1 MGNILKPDF
10 NGKDFNQ
17 MIKDN
22 PDNTEHYLS
31 FMKDYNYSDINLKG
45 LTPEEMYQK
54 GNDNKDGLGDT
65 FWASDLSKKYYQA
78 AAENGCT
85 AAMLAVASCYRT
97 ASFPFFTK
105 AMHWYKKASE
115 KGSAA
120 AKFYIGEMYEKGE
133 GIEQDFKQAVHWYE
147 EAGKSAVIEAD
158 NLENSRGIN
167 WNNRSLNCAGF
178 IYYRGEE
185 SVPQDRAKALE
196 CFQKTTNSDED
207 DYEPY
212 YYLGIEY
219 LKGGVIEQDY
229 EKALFYF
236 EKAEKKGFYAALD
249 CIDYMYETGKVKNG
263 KYKTASEWYANTET
277 YGKAAEQLG
286 YVFTNFDDFASEMD
300 DYHKRII
307 SALPE
312 ETLLSKV
319 FNNLCTNED
328 VYNKGVF
335 WYEASAEMLYERA
348 FYQLILIYNYNI
360 SNGLDKPPSA
370 EKIAHS
376 IDKFY
381 PLSDNNKNIKF
392 TQDDCNELLNR
403 MLAFS
408 EIARREG
415 LLSFESLM
423 EDEKNI
429 FIKTGFTLV
438 SDGIDYDIVRIIV
451 EHLLDMDKREGYDF
465 TARKIIL
472 QGIVSVHQGENPN
485 VVKSKIDDIIGEDII
500 ALNEEW
506 KKKQKEIKFDNADL
520 YYERGKIFF
529 YRDNYDEA
537 ISDFENAYSL
547 SDDDFDR
554 KTYHSLLVKVWELKQ
569 KNQTP
574 EERRELHAKIVE
586 KIKSETS
593 SANIGALFNLKTAGE
608 YTELAAI
615 LASFEEY
622 DLIERL
628 LKEASDSN
636 LQFLNTL
643 TRPQFRF
650 WQPSLG
656 YYVTTKDVLK
666 KMKDPKKMLK
676 FLAEKGADVSLAAGD
691 GSTPLWNQTCTDCE
705 SEEILKTLLELG
717 ADPNQISINN
727 DTEWTPLVHCL
738 LPTSNENNPQDEE
751 ASDEENLD
759 PIDIAS
765 IKKAELL
772 LEYGA
777 DANLIAPGL
786 PGISPLIIAVN
797 NYKFAMKQISDETYK
812 DNISGILKLI
822 ELLIKK
828 GADINFLD
836 SFGNT
841 PLSIAQKNNL
851 SEVEEILLE
860 HGALLPDEL
869 EEQDDGKHDAW
880 V

>member
-1 MGNILKPDF
+1 MGKVLKPDF
-10 NGKDFNQ
+10 KGKDFNQ

-22 PDNTEHYLS
+22 PDKAEYYSS
-31 FMKDYNYSDINLKG
+31 FINDYDYSDIDLEG
-45 LTPEEMYQK
+45 LTPEEIYQK

-78 AAENGCT
+78 AAENGST
-85 AAMLAVASCYRT
+85 AAMLAIAHCYRT
-97 ASFPFFTK
+97 ATFPFYTK
-105 AMHWYKKASE
+105 AMYWYKKASE

-147 EAGKSAVIEAD
+147 EAGKCTLIEAD
-158 NLENSRGIN
+158 NQENSRGIN
-167 WNNRSLNCAGF
+167 WNNRSLNCAGC

-185 SVPQDRAKALE
+185 GVPQDCAKALE
-196 CFQKTTNSDED
+196 CFKKTTESDEN

-212 YYLGIEY
+212 FYLGIEY

-229 EKALFYF
+229 EKAFFYF

-263 KYKTASEWYANTET
+263 KYKTASEWYVNTET

-307 SALPE
+307 SALPK
-312 ETLLSKV
+312 ETLLSRV
-319 FNNLCTNED
+319 YNNLCTNED

-335 WYEASAEMLYERA
+335 WYEASAETLYERA

-360 SNGLDKPPSA
+360 SNGLDKPPGA
-370 EKIAHS
+370 EKIAY
-376 IDKFY
+376 IINKFY
-381 PLSDNNKNIKF
+381 PLSDNDKNIKF

-438 SDGIDYDIVRIIV
+438 SNGIDFDIVRIIV
-451 EHLLDMDKREGYDF
+451 ENLLDMGKREGYDL

-485 VVKSKIDDIIGEDII
+485 VVKSKIDDIIGEDIN

-529 YRDNYDEA
+529 YRDDYNEA
-537 ISDFENAYSL
+537 ISDFETAYSL

-554 KTYHSLLVKVWELKQ
+554 KTYHSLLVKVWEIKQ

-574 EERRELHAKIVE
+574 EERRELHAKTVE
-586 KIKSETS
+586 KIKSEAS
-593 SANIGALFNLKTAGE
+593 SVNIGTFFNLKTAGE

-636 LQFLNTL
+636 LQILNTL
-643 TRPQFRF
+643 TRPQFRY

-666 KMKDPKKMLK
+666 RMKDPKKMLK

-738 LPTSNENNPQDEE
+738 LPTSSENNPQDEE

-759 PIDIAS
+759 PIDNAS
-765 IKKAELL
+765 IRKAELL

-777 DANLIAPGL
+777 DANLIASGL
-786 PGISPLIIAVN
+786 PGFSPLVIAVN
-797 NYKFAMKQISDETYK
+797 NYKFAMKHISDETYK

-836 SFGNT
+836 SFSNT
-841 PLSIAQKNNL
+841 PLSIAQRDNL

-880 V
+880 I

>member
-1 MGNILKPDF
+1 MGKILKQDF
-10 NGKDFNQ
+10 KGEDFNQ
-17 MIKDN
+17 RIKEN
-22 PDNTEHYLS
+22 PDNIEYFSS
-31 FMKDYNYSDINLKG
+31 FMKDFDYSDIDLKG

-78 AAENGCT
+78 AAENGSA
-85 AAMLAVASCYRT
+85 AAMLAIAHCYRT
-97 ASFPFFTK
+97 ATFPFYTK
-105 AMHWYKKASE
+105 AMFWYKKASE

-120 AKFYIGEMYEKGE
+120 AKFYIGEMYENGE
-133 GIEQDFKQAVHWYE
+133 GIEQDFKQAVNWYE
-147 EAGKSAVIEAD
+147 EAGKCPFIEAD
-158 NLENSRGIN
+158 NQENSRGRN
-167 WNNRSLNCAGF
+167 WNNIGFYNAGK
-178 IYYRGEE
+178 IYYKGEE
-185 SVPQDRAKALE
+185 GVERDQVKALE
-196 CFQKTTNSDED
+196 YFQKAADNNAE

-219 LKGGVIEQDY
+219 LKGNIIDQDY
-229 EKALFYF
+229 EKALRYF
-236 EKAEKKGFYAALD
+236 EIAVKNGFYAALD
-249 CIDYMYETGKVKNG
+249 CLDYMYETGKAKNS
-263 KYKTASEWYANTET
+263 KYKTAAEWYLDTKIN
-277 YGKAAEQLG
+277 GRAAEQLA
-286 YVFTNFDDFASEMD
+286 YIYTYFDDFVSEME
-300 DYHKRII
+300 DYHKKII

-312 ETLLSKV
+312 ETLLCRA
-319 FNNLCTNED
+319 FNNLCSNED
-328 VYNKGVF
+328 LYNKGIF

-348 FYQLILIYNYNI
+348 FYQLILRYNYNT
-360 SNGLDKPPSA
+360 SDGLDRPPGA
-370 EKIAHS
+370 EKIAYYVN
-376 IDKFY
+376 KFY
-381 PLSDNNKNIKF
+381 PLSDNDKNIKF

-438 SDGIDYDIVRIIV
+438 SDGIDFDIVRIIV
-451 EHLLDMDKREGYDF
+451 EHLLDMGKREGYDL

-472 QGIVSVHQGENPN
+472 QGIVSVHQGDNPS
-485 VVKSKIDDIIGEDII
+485 VVKSKIYDVIGEDIN

-506 KKKQKEIKFDNADL
+506 KNTQKSVKLNNAEL

-529 YRDNYDEA
+529 YREDYDAA
-537 ISDFENAYSL
+537 IYDFENAYSL

-554 KTYHSLLVKVWELKQ
+554 KTYHSLLVKAWEIKQ

-574 EERRELHAKIVE
+574 EERRELYAKMVE
-586 KIKSETS
+586 KIKSDAS
-593 SANIGALFNLKTAGE
+593 SSNIGTLFNFKTASE

-628 LKEASDSN
+628 LKETSDSN

-643 TRPQFRF
+643 TRPQFRY
-650 WQPSLG
+650 WQPSLI
-656 YYVTTKDVLK
+656 YYATIKDVLN

-691 GSTPLWNQTCTDCE
+691 GSTPLWNQTCSDSVTYE
-705 SEEILKTLLELG
+705 VFNTLLELG

-738 LPTSNENNPQDEE
+738 LPTSSDNNSQDEE
-751 ASDEENLD
+751 ASDEENLE
-759 PIDIAS
+759 PINNNE

-797 NYKFAMKQISDETYK
+797 NYKFAMKHISDETYK

-841 PLSIAQKNNL
+841 PLSIAQRDNL